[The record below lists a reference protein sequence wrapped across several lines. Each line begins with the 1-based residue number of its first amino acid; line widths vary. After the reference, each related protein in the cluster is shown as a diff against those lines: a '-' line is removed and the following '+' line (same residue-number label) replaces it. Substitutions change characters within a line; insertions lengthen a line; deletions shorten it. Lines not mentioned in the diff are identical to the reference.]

1 MTRRPA
7 LALLALL
14 LLAAAP
20 GCASNQPTPIQ
31 RAAATGELLNAAG
44 RGVVTL
50 RAQGKVSDADYRTF
64 YALWTAACDA
74 QAAFERYARAKA
86 LGQPTDL
93 TAAEVDRL
101 VATAL
106 DRVLLFYAARKPAT
120 ALTVGE
126 LPR

>member
-1 MTRRPA
+1 MKPRHPII
-7 LALLALL
+7 LPLLAML
-14 LLAAAP
+14 LLAAQ
-20 GCASNQPTPIQ
+20 GCASNGPTPIQ
-31 RAAATGELLNAAG
+31 RAAQTGELLNAAG
-44 RGVVTL
+44 RGVVAQ

-74 QAAFERYARAKA
+74 QSAFERYARAKA

-101 VATAL
+101 VATTI
-106 DRVLLFYAARKPAT
+106 DRVLLFYAARKPPPT
-120 ALTVGE
+120 GE

>member
-1 MTRRPA
+1 MKPRHP
-7 LALLALL
+7 LVLSLLAL

-20 GCASNQPTPIQ
+20 GCASNGPTPIQ
-31 RAAATGELLNAAG
+31 RAAQTGELLNAAG
-44 RGVVTL
+44 RGVVAQ
-50 RAQGKVSDADYRTF
+50 RQQGKVSDADYRTF
-64 YALWTAACDA
+64 YALWTAAVDA

-86 LGQPTDL
+86 MGQPTDL

-106 DRVLLFYAARKPAT
+106 DRVLLFYAARKPPPT
-120 ALTVGE
+120 GE